1 MKNLLTIFVTLIS
14 LSCFG
19 QKDTSY
25 KREIDSLAKKY
36 KVKNACG
43 MSRTIIDNGI
53 VPIRESVIIFYK
65 TNKGEIKQQFL
76 YTRDL

>member
-1 MKNLLTIFVTLIS
+1 M
-14 LSCFG
+14 LSVHCFG

-25 KREIDSLAKKY
+25 RKEIDSLARVY
-36 KVKNACG
+36 KIKNACG
-43 MSRTIIDNGI
+43 MSRTIIDNKL